1 MVFNSWE
8 FASYFSVLFL
18 LYWLLRNF
26 RSVQNILLVI
36 GSFYLYSLFHYSFP
50 IYLFSLIVISYLS
63 GYAVSKTENITAKRL
78 LLYCSLFIL
87 GIGLLYLKYSG
98 LIIGNIQGL
107 SSWQAS
113 ALKLLVPLGISYYTF
128 STIGYV
134 IDVYFKKIEP
144 EKNFLIFTT
153 YVSFYPYL
161 LIGPIPS
168 AQTILPQFKVRS
180 RLSLEDFDQS
190 AGEILWGLFK
200 KIVVSGNIMLGISYC
215 FKRHNELSGST
226 ILIGSIL
233 FTISLYADFSG
244 YSDMARGLSR
254 LLGINIIKNFNN
266 PFLSKSITELWRRWH
281 ISLSSW
287 LNEYLFNPM
296 ISSLRNWGK
305 GAIVFSLI
313 ATFVIC
319 GFWHGADWKYVIF
332 GLMQGIA
339 IAAEYLTRK
348 RRRAILGV
356 LPNWLNN
363 IISILLTFIYFSIS
377 LIFFK
382 ADSVKEANEMISS
395 IFSKSLFTLPEVF
408 ELKYLKWCLPL
419 IIIEFIQSNG
429 SYTFDLQ
436 QWGLTQSPDKANKK
450 YIYSIVLK
458 IILYSLLGIA
468 IWYFYKRQNMAE
480 YYYFKF

>member
-1 MVFNSWE
+1 
-8 FASYFSVLFL
+8 
-18 LYWLLRNF
+18 
-26 RSVQNILLVI
+26 
-36 GSFYLYSLFHYSFP
+36 
-50 IYLFSLIVISYLS
+50 
-63 GYAVSKTENITAKRL
+63 
-78 LLYCSLFIL
+78 
-87 GIGLLYLKYSG
+87 
-98 LIIGNIQGL
+98 
-107 SSWQAS
+107 
-113 ALKLLVPLGISYYTF
+113 
-128 STIGYV
+128 
-134 IDVYFKKIEP
+134 
-144 EKNFLIFTT
+144 
-153 YVSFYPYL
+153 
-161 LIGPIPS
+161 
-168 AQTILPQFKVRS
+168 
-180 RLSLEDFDQS
+180 
-190 AGEILWGLFK
+190 
-200 KIVVSGNIMLGISYC
+200 MLGISYC

-296 ISSLRNWGK
+296 ISSMRNWGK

-408 ELKYLKWCLPL
+408 ELKYLKWCLPM

-450 YIYSIVLK
+450 YIYSVVLK
-458 IILYSLLGIA
+458 VILYSLLAIA